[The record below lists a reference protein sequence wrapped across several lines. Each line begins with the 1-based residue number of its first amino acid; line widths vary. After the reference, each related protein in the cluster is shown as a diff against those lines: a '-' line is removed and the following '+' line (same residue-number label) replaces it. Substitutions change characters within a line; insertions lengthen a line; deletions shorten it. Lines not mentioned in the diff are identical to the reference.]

1 MTSYIVSQILGNLPS
16 ILVLLAGGVAA
27 VVFIQR
33 AQTAA
38 VLTLVGVAV
47 MLFAVLTQMTTSI
60 GWPAAA
66 NGSRVLLGLMEA
78 ISLGLVLAAVFAGC
92 VKTSQAPVPRE
103 IS

>member
-38 VLTLVGVAV
+38 ILTLVGVAV
-47 MLFAVLTQMTTSI
+47 MLFAVLTQMTISI
-60 GWPAAA
+60 GWPNIATV
-66 NGSRVLLGLMEA
+66 SRVLLGLMEA
-78 ISLGLVLAAVFAGC
+78 ISLGMILAAVFAGY
-92 VKTSQAPVPRE
+92 VQPSQTTPARE
-103 IS
+103 IL